1 MNAESQINDNK
12 NIFKI
17 IIYQLL
23 IYLGPCIRLK
33 IMLNSNFMIDL
44 SLNPIPVINFLL
56 KANKL
61 VYFSLDLSVFYSDLQ
76 NRYFSKKMMAFVW
89 SKIMTD
95 YLVRSLIYYL
105 YLKYR
110 SILLFLISRL
120 IWENRKATDFKSLRL
135 NF

>member
-12 NIFKI
+12 NILKI

-23 IYLGPCIRLK
+23 IYLGPRIRLK

-56 KANKL
+56 KAKKV
-61 VYFSLDLSVFYSDLQ
+61 VYFSLELSVFYSDLQ
-76 NRYFSKKMMAFVW
+76 NRYFNKKMMAFVW